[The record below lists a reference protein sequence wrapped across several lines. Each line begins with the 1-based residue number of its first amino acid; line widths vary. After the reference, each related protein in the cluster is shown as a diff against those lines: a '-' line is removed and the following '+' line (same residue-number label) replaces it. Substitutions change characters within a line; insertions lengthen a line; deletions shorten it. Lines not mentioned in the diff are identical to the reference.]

1 MQMHLSSGS
10 TFDLL
15 CVKFKRHILIHSLV
29 STYEPTAKSR
39 RLSDHINIEHLFFG
53 SVFKFFVRLGHNNV
67 IMLSHAYNQRLVSI
81 RVMTTEKKL
90 ACYGMRWVFY
100 YVWRISKQFLKIL
113 QKVSHQPNFLTPLAQ
128 SFGLFGLWCTT
139 ATICKLKHP
148 LGVWA
153 L

>member
-81 RVMTTEKKL
+81 RVLTTEKKL

-113 QKVSHQPNFLTPLAQ
+113 QKASPPTQFSDPTCPKF
-128 SFGLFGLWCTT
+128 
-139 ATICKLKHP
+139 
-148 LGVWA
+148 WA
-153 L
+153 FWFVVHNSDNLQA